1 MLIKL
6 LQDVES
12 RVEGEWEVGK
22 IYDLLFV
29 RVVKMCSVSSFH
41 TKDIKLDSINNRAL
55 VQEWTLVESDVK
67 SELFFL
73 RMMSMTCMG
82 VEENIHLDG
91 KQKKNMK
98 NGLDQIIGAKKRA
111 KREKRNAMRKWMGIN
126 SIGGECNG

>member
-1 MLIKL
+1 M
-6 LQDVES
+6 QNVES
-12 RVEGEWEVGK
+12 RVVGEVEVGK

-55 VQEWTLVESDVK
+55 EQWSLVESDVK
-67 SELFFL
+67 TEIFFFKNYEHDL
-73 RMMSMTCMG
+73 YGRGRKYSSGWKT
-82 VEENIHLDG
+82 E
-91 KQKKNMK
+91 KNMK
-98 NGLDQIIGAKKRA
+98 NGWDQIIGAKKRE